1 MEIKR
6 RGGTRPGAGRK
17 PKPRDIGA
25 KQGAD
30 NWFHEEIGVTGET
43 KLIPRWQKFLLNLE
57 RLADGI
63 FKSDESDESK
73 KIYWIAPD
81 RAANQYLI
89 DRMFGKPIEQQ
100 EHSGKGGGPIPISW
114 MESKSPTNPKSGRKP
129 STKVSNAG

>member
-6 RGGTRPGAGRK
+6 RGGSRPGAGRK
-17 PKPRDIGA
+17 SKEKGLGA
-25 KQGAD
+25 VEGAES
-30 NWFHEEIGVTGET
+30 WFHEEVDVTGEAEP
-43 KLIPRWQKFLLNLE
+43 IPRWQKFLLNLE

-81 RAANQYLI
+81 RAANQYLV

-114 MESKSPTNPKSGRKP
+114 MESKSPISPESGRKA
-129 STKVSNAG
+129 STTAPNAG